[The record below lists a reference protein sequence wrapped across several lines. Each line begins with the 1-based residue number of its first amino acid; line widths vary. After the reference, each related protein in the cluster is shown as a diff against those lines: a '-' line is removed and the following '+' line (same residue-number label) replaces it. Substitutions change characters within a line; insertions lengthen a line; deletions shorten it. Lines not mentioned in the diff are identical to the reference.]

1 MSMKN
6 RVDRSIDDPWETLG
20 VPVVGTDEEIRTAYL
35 AKVREYPPDR
45 AEEFERI
52 RDAYAILRDP
62 RRRARYHLVAGTGD
76 LDFTGLTRGRVSQ
89 RRFVGTQFWM
99 EVLKGK

>member
-1 MSMKN
+1 MRN
-6 RVDRSIDDPWETLG
+6 RVDSAIDDPWETLG
-20 VPVVGTDEEIRTAYL
+20 ISAAATEEEIRAAYL

-45 AEEFERI
+45 AEEFEQI

-62 RRRARYHLVAGTGD
+62 RRRARYQLVAGTGD
-76 LDFTGLTRGRVSQ
+76 LDFTQLVRGRIPQ